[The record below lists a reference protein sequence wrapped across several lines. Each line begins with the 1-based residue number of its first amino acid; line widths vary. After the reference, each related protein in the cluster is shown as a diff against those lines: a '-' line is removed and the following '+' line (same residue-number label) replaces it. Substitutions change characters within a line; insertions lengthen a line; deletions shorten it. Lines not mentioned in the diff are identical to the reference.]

1 LERDLDSYLKQLP
14 AVVKVHSLKQ
24 VIASGKYHP
33 GIDANKEAVT
43 LDTNSVEYKDRLIRR
58 QNLQTQIVKI
68 MADNRIDAIMFPQQ
82 KRLVVPVGQT
92 QVERNGVIGSVTGF
106 PALVVP
112 VGFSAPTATAPIGVP
127 VGLELVGRPFAEP
140 TLIRL
145 GYAFEQATRLRK
157 QPVSAPAL
165 K

>member
-33 GIDANKEAVT
+33 GIDANIKEAVT

-82 KRLVVPVGQT
+82 KR
-92 QVERNGVIGSVTGF
+92 
-106 PALVVP
+106 LVVP

>member
-1 LERDLDSYLKQLP
+1 
-14 AVVKVHSLKQ
+14 
-24 VIASGKYHP
+24 
-33 GIDANKEAVT
+33 
-43 LDTNSVEYKDRLIRR
+43 
-58 QNLQTQIVKI
+58 
-68 MADNRIDAIMFPQQ
+68 
-82 KRLVVPVGQT
+82 VVPLEQT

-112 VGFSAPTATAPIGVP
+112 AGFSAPTATAPIGVP